1 MAGIVCKNFDSPDET
16 RPFEEGKGRVDLVST
31 DRGLVGRG
39 VFEPGWQ
46 WSKHI
51 KPLVGTDSCQATHT
65 GYVVSGRMNIV
76 MDDGDSAEA
85 GPGDL
90 FTIEPGHDAWVVGDE
105 PFVAVDWTGF
115 GEYAKPGSS

>member
-16 RPFEEGKGRVDLVST
+16 RRFEEGKGRVDLVST
-31 DRGLVGRG
+31 DSGLVGRG

-51 KPLVGTDSCQATHT
+51 KPIVGTDSCQASHT
-65 GYVVSGRMNIV
+65 GYVVSGRMKIV
-76 MDDGDSAEA
+76 MDDGESIEA

-90 FTIEPGHDAWVVGDE
+90 FVIEPGHDAWVVGDE
-105 PFVAVDWTGF
+105 PCVAVDWTGF
-115 GEYAKPGSS
+115 GEYAKPTSS

>member
-16 RPFEEGKGRVDLVST
+16 RRFEEGKGRVDLVST
-31 DRGLVGRG
+31 DSGLVGRG

-51 KPLVGTDSCQATHT
+51 KPIVGTDSCQASHT
-65 GYVVSGRMNIV
+65 GYVVSGRMKIV
-76 MDDGDSAEA
+76 MDDGESVEA

-90 FTIEPGHDAWVVGDE
+90 FVIEPGHDALVVGDE
-105 PFVAVDWTGF
+105 PCVAVDWTGF
-115 GEYAKPGSS
+115 GEYAKPTSS